1 MKHPPVPHGNNVV
14 ISTTIREKEGSIY
27 VALRYESK
35 IDIWLLGE
43 TIKVNAN
50 AEEAAN
56 SVWKNKYLPLKE
68 DAKKLLTLNSK
79 DNIPIMNFDFASN
92 GSMLAYITSD
102 GSVRIFQLC
111 LNPNTDD
118 KKSLPQI
125 TKIPFKS
132 QQDSL
137 MEESNNVKT
146 PDYNIVKLLSSP
158 AESKIK
164 LLLSTSGGS
173 VQCYE
178 ITIRQDNDPS
188 IMTALWSLSPSECLD
203 IHSGISHLEV
213 HSNGLSCAIA
223 SYDGSVRL
231 INMQNKTSKGSIT
244 NDSMAKPTVHKV
256 PNYNLA
262 IVSSMAFSPKVGGN
276 LIIVYANHHFVEVNV
291 SNGQYTDFTNKLT
304 NLAKKDRQLPKEWNE
319 KQFSTKAVSFLSDT
333 KSNAHD
339 NELIVF
345 CDEGNISTF
354 DKKAWLNNYSEAQ
367 STDMSNKRD
376 TNGPSQKSAKKTKGN
391 KI

>member
-1 MKHPPVPHGNNVV
+1 MKHPPIPHGNNVV

-43 TIKVNAN
+43 TIKVNVN

-146 PDYNIVKLLSSP
+146 PDYNIVKFLSSP

-188 IMTALWSLSPSECLD
+188 VMTALWSLSPSECLD

-223 SYDGSVRL
+223 GYDGSVRL
-231 INMQNKTSKGSIT
+231 INMQNNTSKGSIT

-319 KQFSTKAVSFLSDT
+319 KQFSTKAVSFLNDT
-333 KSNAHD
+333 KSNTHD

-354 DKKAWLNNYSEAQ
+354 DKKAWLNNYSEAK

-376 TNGPSQKSAKKTKGN
+376 TNGPSEKSAKKTKGN